1 MAKQG
6 RGERKGSVS
15 GGIKALVSISAL
27 TATLVG
33 WGLLA
38 KDAQQEEAVL
48 DKPADVG
55 ALLQDILGPLPNPVA
70 ASNDEQAQ
78 GTGLTLRPVSLPAGA
93 ASGPAPVTRTQSSR

>member
-6 RGERKGSVS
+6 QSNRKGKAF

-27 TATLVG
+27 ASTLVG

-38 KDAQQEEAVL
+38 KDSQQDVIA
-48 DKPADVG
+48 DRPADIG
-55 ALLQDILGPLPNPVA
+55 ALLEDILGPLPTLPGTSANQ
-70 ASNDEQAQ
+70 DEQAT
-78 GTGLTLRPVSLPAGA
+78 TGLTLRPVSLPAQS